1 MNNKR
6 NKDNDDGKAAEL
18 LPEKSASKT
27 NREVDGTSSDW
38 RLTRRELMHH
48 AALASLLF
56 ALPWENSAS
65 AAGPQLPKLPSFLK
79 NKTGDGIIGPYGEV
93 RLARGSGV
101 ALPGIISAAG
111 GLALMNMATRTPFV
125 RFGMEKDKTAITL
138 TAEGVQFGTLKPE
151 PWSDVTVRK
160 MIKSLAS
167 DRNKARGAM
176 LLRSALYTA
185 YPVAAQQF
193 KSGPTKK
200 MAAAMAKGKAGFGPG
215 ALLCTTSCVATT
227 REITEPAAVVKT
239 ALAQWQECYDKA
251 VASSVC
257 KTAGQA
263 VAFLGPD
270 ASAAAAAL
278 CAAGSCVLSTF
289 EDIIVGWVEIVVRT
303 VEEVTCVLVSC
314 IKAAVGTWP
323 NPWDLSDLLI
333 TRGAVPQPKATF
345 GQKEID
351 GALTL
356 LKTIT
361 GFLGPFKCLLDG
373 EWSLAQL
380 ETPLN
385 LGGGNIVIPYGVKL
399 CFSGACAGQ
408 IATLDTAGLLA
419 GSWVAA
425 LSTLAALDAAAAA
438 QLAGVGVVASPA
450 AVAAVAALTASVGA
464 SASAAI
470 VAAASIILCFI
481 LLALLWGSAI
491 GAQLFFC
498 GSDNLLNG
506 VCLVHSTFAI
516 ALISLFS
523 LGILSITQLL
533 PPLVE
538 C

>member
-1 MNNKR
+1 MNKKQNS
-6 NKDNDDGKAAEL
+6 DNDDGKAGEL
-18 LPEKSASKT
+18 LPEKSASKA
-27 NREVDGTSSDW
+27 NREVDGTSFDW
-38 RLTRRELMHH
+38 RLTRRELMHQ

-56 ALPWENSAS
+56 ALPWENNAS
-65 AAGPQLPKLPSFLK
+65 AAGPSLPKLPSFVK

-93 RLARGSGV
+93 RVARGSGV

-138 TAEGVQFGTLKPE
+138 TADGVQFGTLKPE
-151 PWSDVTVRK
+151 PWSDVTVKK
-160 MIKSLAS
+160 MIKSLTS

-176 LLRSALYTA
+176 LLRSALYTS
-185 YPVAAQQF
+185 YPAAAQQF

-200 MAAAMAKGKAGFGPG
+200 MAAAMAKGKAGYGPG
-215 ALLCTTSCVATT
+215 ALLCPSSCVTTT

-239 ALAQWQECYDKA
+239 ALEQWQECYDKA
-251 VASSVC
+251 VVSSNC
-257 KTAGQA
+257 KAAGQA
-263 VAFLGPD
+263 ASFLGSE
-270 ASAAAAAL
+270 AAAAAAAL
-278 CAAGSCVLSTF
+278 CAGGSCVLSTL
-289 EDIIVGWVEIVVRT
+289 EDIIVGWVEIVVGI
-303 VEEVTCVLVSC
+303 VEEVTCVVVSC
-314 IKAAVGTWP
+314 IKAAVGVWP

-333 TRGAVPQPKATF
+333 TRGAVAQPKATF

-351 GALTL
+351 GALKL
-356 LKTIT
+356 LKEIT

-373 EWSLAQL
+373 KWSLAQL

-425 LSTLAALDAAAAA
+425 LSTWAALDAAAAA
-438 QLAGVGVVASPA
+438 QLAGVGVVASPVAAA
-450 AVAAVAALTASVGA
+450 AVATLTASVGA
-464 SASAAI
+464 SAAAAI

-481 LLALLWGSAI
+481 LLALLWGSLI
-491 GAQLFFC
+491 GAQLLLC
-498 GSDNLLNG
+498 GNDDLSNG
-506 VCLVHSTFAI
+506 VCLVHATFAT
-516 ALISLFS
+516 ALISLFT

-533 PPLVE
+533 PPVVE